1 MAPEEKLY
9 IKENL
14 MKLVASGTRPIL
26 LEQNHIK
33 DALAK
38 IIVELIKVPVAKKN
52 QGTSLR
58 YCYLFTPMCRIL
70 CRHGIRD
77 CG

>member
-1 MAPEEKLY
+1 MAGEEKLY

-38 IIVELIKVPVAKKN
+38 IIVELIKV
-52 QGTSLR
+52 R
-58 YCYLFTPMCRIL
+58 YIQ
-70 CRHGIRD
+70 
-77 CG
+77 

>member
-1 MAPEEKLY
+1 MAKYCLQARWNSMAGEEKLY

-26 LEQNHIK
+26 QEQNHIK

-38 IIVELIKVPVAKKN
+38 IIVELIKVSYI
-52 QGTSLR
+52 Q
-58 YCYLFTPMCRIL
+58 
-70 CRHGIRD
+70 
-77 CG
+77 